1 MRVAAERSGNS
12 PFGGG
17 ALHGWLQI
25 LVEQRGKPAA
35 TLWRWSSTKVVGDHT
50 DRHPN
55 LRIEDQG
62 IPHLASAMN
71 LLRCHCRRG
80 EYGQSA
86 NPVPL

>member
-35 TLWRWSSTKVVGDHT
+35 TLWRWSSTKVVGT
-50 DRHPN
+50 TLIAIRISGSKIKGYLT
-55 LRIEDQG
+55 LR
-62 IPHLASAMN
+62 
-71 LLRCHCRRG
+71 RR
-80 EYGQSA
+80 
-86 NPVPL
+86 